1 MKPHKNTK
9 LRKVVVVICLACIFT
24 GTVFSPSVGSA
35 RILQNIIVENSYPKS
50 GDGKTE
56 YYAIIAGCIKYKDP
70 VNDIPIGW
78 AQQRFLL
85 WSLLAAPNWKRK
97 NIIVLF
103 NDKTDV
109 FHPSLTVGG
118 ATRENILRALDY
130 MAKKVDGDDIFL
142 FAWQGHGSSVED
154 DDGDEMRW
162 WKPWDRWDEV
172 ICPYDIYIDEGG
184 KLHNYI
190 RDDELGEKFDNI
202 LCKGQCIIL
211 ECCLSGGLIEKSAK
225 NQFTL
230 DVNKDGIIDPEEASN
245 FSRDLGDDLNSS
257 HSKDIYSFGRVVLVN
272 ALGETISR
280 VTPFFG
286 GPLTT
291 GMAMGLLGQWRGS
304 KKDRNHDGFISAEEA
319 FRWAKPKIYAMISAM
334 WFSLW
339 LYFIAASYFY
349 KETEN
354 QTVANRL
361 VGAIVNGTIYFFL
374 EYVVIQLLYKIRG
387 GAWGATIP
395 HMIDGYPGELN
406 IIELR
411 SRRM

>member
-1 MKPHKNTK
+1 MKAHKNTK
-9 LRKVVVVICLACIFT
+9 LRKVVVIGLVCIFT
-24 GTVFSPSVGSA
+24 GTVFSPSAGSA
-35 RILQNIIVENSYPKS
+35 RILQNIIVEKSYPKL

-70 VNDIPIGW
+70 ANDIPIGW

-103 NDKTDV
+103 NDETDI
-109 FHPSLTVGG
+109 FHPLLTMGG
-118 ATRENILRALDY
+118 ATRKNILRALDY
-130 MAKKVDGDDIFL
+130 MAKRVDGDDIFL

-172 ICPYDIYIDEGG
+172 ICPYDTYTDKSG

-190 RDDELGEKFDNI
+190 RDDELEEKFDNI

-211 ECCLSGGLIEKSAK
+211 ECCLSGGLIEKSVK

-245 FSRDLGDDLNSS
+245 FSRDLGEDLNFS
-257 HSKDIYSFGRVVLVN
+257 HSKDIYSFGRVVLVS

-280 VTPFFG
+280 VTPLFG

-354 QTVANRL
+354 QTVVNRL

-374 EYVVIQLLYKIRG
+374 EYVFIQLLYKIIG

-395 HMIDGYPGELN
+395 HIIDGYPGELN

-411 SRRM
+411 SHKI